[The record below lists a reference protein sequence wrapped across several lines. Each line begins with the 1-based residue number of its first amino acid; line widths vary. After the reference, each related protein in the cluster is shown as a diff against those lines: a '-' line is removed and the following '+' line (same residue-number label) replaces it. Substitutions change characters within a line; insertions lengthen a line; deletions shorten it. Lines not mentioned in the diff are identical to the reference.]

1 MGNNNRSNVRPFAES
16 GIDIRG
22 KVLSF
27 EEYKPFAFLGELRI
41 NDEVAPTVIARAEE
55 ALAAPI
61 PMLPLSLYRDFELT
75 GMRSNYET
83 PWRVRRNHLASCALA
98 ESYERKGRF
107 IDKIADLVFAI
118 LEESTWVWPAH
129 TNTPAAP
136 YRDSVPD
143 VYREDQCHGL
153 DLCGGST
160 SALLALVKLLLKD
173 ELDAISPVICK
184 RIDRQIY
191 LRAIKPF
198 LTHKFGWTG
207 EYGGGCNNWCTNIT
221 LNVLFATAVC
231 ERDLTLRESM
241 VMRAMKY
248 LDNFAAYYPKD
259 GSCDEGP
266 DYWIASPGDYVD
278 ALELIDE
285 MTGGAVK
292 IYDHPH
298 IKAMLEYIS
307 AMNIDDTYFVNFS
320 DAAPRI
326 SLNGKAVMEYAERCG
341 SKELYSFGK
350 MMAAKMS
357 PDRYFFT
364 DTTVRS
370 FKTFVTPEVKEA
382 DPVLAK
388 RAVWFKDN
396 KIAVLRESEVTS
408 EGFFLATKGGT
419 NGEAHNHKDVGA
431 LVLYYGGKPI
441 FIDPSRGS
449 YNNYYFGHERY
460 NRWYTKSSYHS
471 IPTVNGIEEGVGT
484 DYASSREVFDS
495 ENYSVSMELGGAFPE
510 EAGIISMRRTCQIK
524 GSEVLVTDTVKA
536 KQTSDIRFNYLTV
549 DEPRINADGTLSI
562 AEGRTF
568 VYNTDLELEI
578 QKVEN
583 TYLPYE
589 DLDFRYLWQRECLWR
604 IVLKARATEAEARIT
619 VK

>member
-1 MGNNNRSNVRPFAES
+1 MGNHNRSNIRPFAES
-16 GIDIRG
+16 KIDIRG
-22 KVLSF
+22 KVLPL

-83 PWRVRRNHLASCALA
+83 PWRIRRNHLASCALA

-173 ELDAISPVICK
+173 ELDKISPVICK
-184 RIDRQIY
+184 RIDREVY
-191 LRAIKPF
+191 LRATRPF
-198 LTHKFGWTG
+198 TTTHFGWTG
-207 EYGGGCNNWCTNIT
+207 MYGGCPNNWATNIT
-221 LNVLFATAVC
+221 LNVLVATAIC
-231 ERDLTLRESM
+231 ERDLALRES
-241 VMRAMKY
+241 VVLRAMQY
-248 LDNFAAYYPKD
+248 LDNFAAGYPRD

-278 ALELIDE
+278 ALEIIEE

-307 AMNIDDTYFVNFS
+307 AMNIDESYFVNFS
-320 DAAPRI
+320 DAAPQI
-326 SLNGKAVMEYAERCG
+326 SLNGKAVMEYAEKCG
-341 SKELYSFGK
+341 SAELYSFGK
-350 MMAAKMS
+350 MMAAKLRA
-357 PDRYFFT
+357 DRPFYV
-364 DTTVRS
+364 DTIVRC
-370 FKTFVTPEVKEA
+370 FKTSITPEIHEA
-382 DPVLAK
+382 DKVLAK
-388 RAVWFKDN
+388 PAVWFSDN
-396 KIAVLRESEVTS
+396 KIAILREKSATS

-419 NGEAHNHKDVGA
+419 NGEAHNHLDVGC
-431 LVLYYGGKPI
+431 LVVYYNGRPI
-441 FIDPSRGS
+441 FVDPSRGS

-484 DYASSREVFDS
+484 DYASREETFDYD
-495 ENYSVSMELGGAFPE
+495 NLSVSMELSGAFPAD
-510 EAGIISMRRTCQIK
+510 AGIISMRRTCQIK

-549 DEPRINADGTLSI
+549 DEPRIIEPGRLAL
-562 AEGRTF
+562 AEGRTLT
-568 VYNTDLELEI
+568 YNTDLELIIE
-578 QKVEN
+578 KVEN
-583 TYLPYE
+583 TYLPFE
-589 DLDFRYLWQRECLWR
+589 DLDFKRLWDRECLWR
-604 IVLKARATEAEARIT
+604 IVLKARDTEAEARIT